1 MKNAMRTGLQAGLK
15 IMFFLFLLL
24 PAFVAQ
30 AAIKGDPV
38 TVCPTPSPNKTQQST
53 NSVSFSW
60 APVSDGASYQ
70 IFWVR
75 AADNQ
80 SGAVQSVS
88 NTSITFSGLAPGN
101 YSFYFA
107 TNCGTESSSYVILD
121 EIIYDL

>member
-1 MKNAMRTGLQAGLK
+1 MKNTMHTGLQAGLK
-15 IMFFLFLLL
+15 IMLFLFFLL
-24 PAFVAQ
+24 PASGSE
-30 AAIKGDPV
+30 AAIIGDPV
-38 TVCPTPSPNKTQQST
+38 TVCPAPSPNKTQQSIS
-53 NSVSFSW
+53 SVSFSW

-80 SGAVQSVS
+80 SSAVQSVS

-107 TNCGTESSSYVILD
+107 TNCGTASSSYVIID
-121 EIIYDL
+121 EIIFDL